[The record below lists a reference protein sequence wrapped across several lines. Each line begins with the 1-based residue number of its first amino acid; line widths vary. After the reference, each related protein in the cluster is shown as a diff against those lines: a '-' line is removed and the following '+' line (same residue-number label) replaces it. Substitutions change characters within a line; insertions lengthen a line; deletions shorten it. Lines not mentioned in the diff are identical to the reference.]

1 MMKKIELIKLFVMRL
16 LLVFKFSNN
25 YPALNA
31 EIREHRDAI
40 ATLTSSIAD
49 NEDLL

>member
-1 MMKKIELIKLFVMRL
+1 MMKKIEPTKQFVMRP
-16 LLVFKFSNN
+16 LLVHKFNNN
-25 YPALNA
+25 YSALNA